1 MMNVLNLLSNTYRD
15 LDEIIDAI
23 GFKRS
28 GDKLVPKTEYTEEY
42 FLKVLTEYV
51 ESEVELGQNPDY
63 VIGCLI
69 ENDSDQAVFRDMLA
83 EE

>member
-1 MMNVLNLLSNTYRD
+1 MNIKNLLSNTYRD
-15 LDEIIDAI
+15 IDEIIDAV
-23 GFKRS
+23 GLKRS
-28 GDKLVPKTEYTEEY
+28 GDKLIPKAEYTEEY

-69 ENDSDQAVFRDMLA
+69 ENDNDQAVFREMLA

>member
-1 MMNVLNLLSNTYRD
+1 MNIKNLLSNTYRD
-15 LDEIIDAI
+15 LDEIIEAI

-28 GDKLVPKTEYTEEY
+28 GNKLISKTEYTEEY
-42 FLKVLTEYV
+42 FLQVLTEYV

-63 VIGCLI
+63 VIGSLI
-69 ENDSDQAVFRDMLA
+69 ENDNDQAVFRDMLA

>member
-1 MMNVLNLLSNTYRD
+1 MMNILNLLSNTYRD
-15 LDEIIDAI
+15 LDELIDAV

-28 GDKLVPKTEYTEEY
+28 GDKIIPKAEYTEEY
-42 FLKVLTEYV
+42 FLEVLTEYV
-51 ESEVELGQNPDY
+51 ESEVELGQNPHY

-69 ENDSDQAVFRDMLA
+69 ENDNDQAVFRDMLA